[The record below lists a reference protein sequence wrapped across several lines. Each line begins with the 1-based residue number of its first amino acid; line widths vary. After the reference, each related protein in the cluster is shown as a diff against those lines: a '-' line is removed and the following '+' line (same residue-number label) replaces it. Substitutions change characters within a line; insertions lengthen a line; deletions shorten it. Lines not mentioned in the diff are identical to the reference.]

1 LRLAGPGAGNDEE
14 RAFAMAY
21 GAALLRIETVEQGLD
36 AARRSLGRGF
46 RGGAASPHGYLL

>member
-1 LRLAGPGAGNDEE
+1 
-14 RAFAMAY
+14 MAY

-46 RGGAASPHGYLL
+46 R